1 MFYCYVLNSRKT
13 GRRYVGSCE
22 DLNAR
27 VDRHNAGKVKATRHG
42 VPWIIV
48 HNEAF
53 STRCEAAGREHY
65 YKTGRG
71 RDELDAVV
79 GRSPR
84 RLTPTK
90 RRVKMKLSLS
100 ILLVAVFGSAFFVRG
115 QEAAD
120 ADLQMR
126 EKSNATPRAAE
137 TISPTAKVP
146 ELSEIDEVFKR
157 TSLGKEADE
166 RRLHIEWRQ
175 LSNRVVNNPDIMAAR
190 KSAESARTELE
201 KRQRLRDYYEI
212 YYGRMRA
219 LASSAEMKAALDQ
232 LKLAH
237 LSQTSQPRVRPGTD
251 AALPT
256 PTPARKRR
264 KNNKF

>member
-27 VDRHNAGKVKATRHG
+27 VDGHNAGKVKATRHG

-53 STRCEAAGREHY
+53 STRREAAGREHY

-120 ADLQMR
+120 ADLQLR

-137 TISPTAKVP
+137 IISPTAKVP

-166 RRLHIEWRQ
+166 RRLHIEWRE
-175 LSNRVVNNPDIMAAR
+175 LSNRVVNDPDVAAFLAFPNQCARISQPFSPPRRLDRLPPDSTILAIQCAIAAR
-190 KSAESARTELE
+190 PPLCLTRSA
-201 KRQRLRDYYEI
+201 
-212 YYGRMRA
+212 
-219 LASSAEMKAALDQ
+219 
-232 LKLAH
+232 
-237 LSQTSQPRVRPGTD
+237 
-251 AALPT
+251 
-256 PTPARKRR
+256 
-264 KNNKF
+264 